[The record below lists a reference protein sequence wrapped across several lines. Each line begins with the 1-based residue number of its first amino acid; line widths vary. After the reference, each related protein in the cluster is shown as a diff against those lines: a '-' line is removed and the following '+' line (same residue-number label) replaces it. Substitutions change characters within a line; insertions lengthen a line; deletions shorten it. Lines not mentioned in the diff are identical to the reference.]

1 MGRELQ
7 RQYGGDEMFEML
19 SQMMVVSTEVAVV
32 VNNADDTVMEWASSF
47 RAEGTMPS
55 GSDEGRFC

>member
-1 MGRELQ
+1 ML
-7 RQYGGDEMFEML
+7 EML
-19 SQMMVVSTEVAVV
+19 LQMMVVSTEVAIV
-32 VNNADDTVMEWASSF
+32 VNDADGTVLEWASSF